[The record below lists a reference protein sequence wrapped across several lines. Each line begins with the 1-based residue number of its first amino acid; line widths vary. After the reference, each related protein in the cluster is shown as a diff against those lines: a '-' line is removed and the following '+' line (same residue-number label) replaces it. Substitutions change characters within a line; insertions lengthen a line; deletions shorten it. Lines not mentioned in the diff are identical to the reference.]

1 VSDPSFRPTSPYLLI
16 ASLLSALAIG
26 AACKPT
32 VQLAAP
38 EEPITINLN
47 IKLDADVRLHIEE
60 KAKEDVGTKP
70 IF

>member
-1 VSDPSFRPTSPYLLI
+1 MSDPSLRRTSRHRSMLPLL
-16 ASLLSALAIG
+16 AVLAIV

-60 KAKEDVGTKP
+60 KAKEDVGSKP

>member
-1 VSDPSFRPTSPYLLI
+1 VSDPSLRPTSPYLLI
-16 ASLLSALAIG
+16 APLLAVLVVS